1 MHPSNI
7 LALLNRLLSREE
19 GLTMGEVMWSFAVVA
34 MIAGLALALG
44 PVIGG
49 DWADFVGDPTP

>member
-1 MHPSNI
+1 MHPCNI
-7 LALLNRLLSREE
+7 SPLLYRLLSREE

-34 MIAGLALALG
+34 LIVALAYVLG

>member
-7 LALLNRLLSREE
+7 STLFCRLLSREE

-34 MIAGLALALG
+34 LIVILAYVLG

-49 DWADFVGDPTP
+49 DWAEFVGDPTP